1 MGNNGFSKNTLLEIE
16 GLSKNFGG
24 VRAVDDLSFNVQQ
37 DEIKAVIGP
46 NGAGKT
52 TVFNLISGLLEPTS
66 GEKRFKGNRY
76 DALKPHEIAALGISR
91 TFQNVLV
98 FDNLTVFQNVMV
110 GRHTR
115 SRGEFL
121 RSGMGLRKAR
131 AQEKKIREDA
141 SRSLETVGLARK
153 MDEMGGNLPY
163 GEQKLLEIARALATE
178 PELLMLDEPAAGLN
192 EMETED
198 LARLIKTIQ
207 GMGVTILLVEHD
219 MSLVMD
225 ISEDILVLNYGVK
238 IAEGAPGK
246 IQEDPAVIEAY
257 LGGDDYV

>member
-1 MGNNGFSKNTLLEIE
+1 
-16 GLSKNFGG
+16 
-24 VRAVDDLSFNVQQ
+24 
-37 DEIKAVIGP
+37 
-46 NGAGKT
+46 
-52 TVFNLISGLLEPTS
+52 
-66 GEKRFKGNRY
+66 
-76 DALKPHEIAALGISR
+76 
-91 TFQNVLV
+91 
-98 FDNLTVFQNVMV
+98 
-110 GRHTR
+110 
-115 SRGEFL
+115 
-121 RSGMGLRKAR
+121 MGLRKAR

-207 GMGVTILLVEHD
+207 GMGITILLVEHD

-238 IAEGAPGK
+238 IAEGPPGK